1 MPIRIQLLPD
11 YVHVN
16 WHGELTTQDLDL
28 LSVEM
33 PRIGWQIGHA
43 PNVLHTF
50 DETTGSALRYDA
62 MHSYGRNLQQVKLP
76 NPCRV
81 ASVCNHTIGF
91 GLARMMQLI
100 NQNPDLDMKVFS
112 EKEAALCWLTET
124 PKKPE

>member
-1 MPIRIQLLPD
+1 MPLRIQLLPD

-16 WHGELTTQDLDL
+16 WHGELSKQDLDL

-33 PRIGWQIGHA
+33 PRIGRQIGHA

-50 DETTGSALRYDA
+50 EETSGTSLRFEA
-62 MHSYGRNLQQVKLP
+62 MHGYGRNLRQVKLP

-81 ASVCNHTIGF
+81 ASVCNHPVGF

-100 NQNPDLDMKVFS
+100 NQNPDLEMRVFS
-112 EKEAALCWLTET
+112 EKEPALSWLTEK